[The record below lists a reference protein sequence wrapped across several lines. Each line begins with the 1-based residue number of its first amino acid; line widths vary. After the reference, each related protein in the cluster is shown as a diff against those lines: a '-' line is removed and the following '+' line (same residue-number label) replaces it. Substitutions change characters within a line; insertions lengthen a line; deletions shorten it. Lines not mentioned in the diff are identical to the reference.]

1 METKDI
7 PLYTAFAAG
16 LFSFFSPCVL
26 PMLPAFAALL
36 GGSAEQTET
45 ENAAGRWVFF
55 VNIFFFLSGFTLV
68 FVAMGATA
76 SYFGWIFFEYQEF
89 IRKTGA
95 VFIALMGLHLL
106 GWLNFSGLQ
115 REYRPLLKRTFGG
128 PFGAFIFGIAFTAG
142 WTPCIGPILAAIL
155 VYAGTTATVG
165 QGSLLLLIFSLG
177 FSLPFWIM
185 AFFLQRCL
193 SWMRSLYQWLPLF
206 HKAAGFVMLLT
217 AVILYFDLLSRIVG
231 LLLSF

>member
-36 GGSAEQTET
+36 GGSAEQTEPK
-45 ENAAGRWVFF
+45 NAAGRWAFF

-95 VFIALMGLHLL
+95 VFIA
-106 GWLNFSGLQ
+106 
-115 REYRPLLKRTFGG
+115 
-128 PFGAFIFGIAFTAG
+128 
-142 WTPCIGPILAAIL
+142 
-155 VYAGTTATVG
+155 
-165 QGSLLLLIFSLG
+165 
-177 FSLPFWIM
+177 
-185 AFFLQRCL
+185 
-193 SWMRSLYQWLPLF
+193 
-206 HKAAGFVMLLT
+206 
-217 AVILYFDLLSRIVG
+217 
-231 LLLSF
+231 